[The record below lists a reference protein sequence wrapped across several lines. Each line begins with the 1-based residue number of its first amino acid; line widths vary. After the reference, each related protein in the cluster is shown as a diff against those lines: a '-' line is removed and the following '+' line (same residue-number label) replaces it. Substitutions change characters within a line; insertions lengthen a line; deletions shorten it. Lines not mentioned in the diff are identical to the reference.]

1 MNKDSVNRNNLH
13 EFLEGCSASQLSRIL
28 YHVFHIKTLDPKTI
42 LKNDIK
48 IFVNRNIDS
57 IQKINAYLNENRK
70 DRIFYLSQIVYV
82 NTPGIK
88 CFARIIKINS
98 RSYNLE
104 TIESKPKLIYNT
116 TEFSLKTLEELIGAR
131 GYCYYSSSKLNG
143 KVGKVINQ
151 SIQFI
156 PDGSSN
162 PIHLGYKSLFL
173 ENL

>member
-1 MNKDSVNRNNLH
+1 MNKDSVNLSNLN
-13 EFLEGCSASQLSRIL
+13 EFLEGCSALKLSRIL
-28 YHVFHIKTLDPKTI
+28 YHVFNIKTLDPKTI

-48 IFVNRNIDS
+48 IFVSRNIDS
-57 IQKINAYLNENRK
+57 IQKINAYLNERK

-104 TIESKPKLIYNT
+104 TIENKPKLLYNT

-131 GYCYYSSSKLNG
+131 GYCYYGSRRLNG
-143 KVGKVINQ
+143 KVDKVINQ
-151 SIQFI
+151 SIQFL